1 VALMNDQ
8 QRIRDT
14 YRGYETTGRQHLWDV
29 RNRGFAR
36 ILRDRDA
43 ALQALLARSLPGGA
57 ARLLD
62 LGCGDGSLIGTVMR
76 RWPDVVATGVDLL
89 ADRIDEAR
97 RSVPDATF
105 IVASADALPLDPD
118 TFNVVTAITLFSSI
132 PSADMERSAAAE
144 IGRVL
149 RPGGWLVWYDLR
161 YDNPSNPHVHGLS
174 PRRLGE
180 LFPGWRQEVHSIT
193 VAPPVAR
200 RLGPLTPVAYPGLH
214 AIPPLRSHLVGRL
227 RCPS

>member
-1 VALMNDQ
+1 MSDQ
-8 QRIRDT
+8 ERIRDT
-14 YRGYETTGRQHLWDV
+14 YRAYETTGRQHLWDL

-36 ILRDRDA
+36 LAADRDA
-43 ALQALLARSLPGGA
+43 AVQELLARSLPGGS

-62 LGCGDGSLIGTVMR
+62 VGCGDGTLIGTVMR
-76 RWPDVVATGVDLL
+76 RWPDVDATGVDLL

-105 IVASADALPLDPD
+105 IVASADVLPLDPA
-118 TFNVVTAITLFSSI
+118 TFDVVTAITLFSSI

-161 YDNPSNPHVHGLS
+161 YDNPSNPGVHGLS
-174 PRRLGE
+174 SRRLGE
-180 LFPGWRQEVHSIT
+180 LFPGWAQHLRSIT
-193 VAPPVAR
+193 LAPPVAR
-200 RLGPLTPVAYPGLH
+200 RLGLLTSTAYPILH